1 MGGYRVPR
9 YDYPAQFGD
18 VDAELVPR
26 LRELLL
32 SGDYILGA
40 PLQGLER
47 SLEAFLEV
55 PHVLGVN
62 SGTDALVLALDALG
76 VGPGDD
82 VITVANTFH
91 ATAMAIARVG
101 ARPVLVDCRPDT
113 YLIDLDQV
121 DQAVT
126 SETKALIVVHMF
138 GQAVDMAAAAELAHR
153 HGLALIEDCAQAIGA
168 RSHGRPV
175 GSTSDA
181 GCWSFAPSKNLAAAG
196 DAGAVS
202 LHDSDLADR
211 IRVSRH
217 FGQVAQNHHEV
228 IGYNSR
234 LDSMQALV
242 LAHKLPMLHEWNR
255 RRIEIAAAYRSGLAG
270 LPVSFQE
277 GAGPGEHVYHLFQLR
292 TGSRDDLVESLQ
304 SEGIDAVIR
313 YPFPLHLQGAFRSL
327 GVGPGAF
334 PVAEALAQET
344 LCLPLHPH
352 LSADQIEHVI
362 GAVRAFFEKDR

>member
-1 MGGYRVPR
+1 
-9 YDYPAQFGD
+9 
-18 VDAELVPR
+18 
-26 LRELLL
+26 
-32 SGDYILGA
+32 
-40 PLQGLER
+40 
-47 SLEAFLEV
+47 
-55 PHVLGVN
+55 
-62 SGTDALVLALDALG
+62 
-76 VGPGDD
+76 
-82 VITVANTFH
+82 
-91 ATAMAIARVG
+91 MAVARVG
-101 ARPVLVDCRPDT
+101 AQPVLVDCRPDT

-126 SETKALIVVHMF
+126 SKTKALIVVHMF

-202 LHDSDLADR
+202 LHDSDLTDR

-217 FGQVAQNHHEV
+217 FGQVTQNHHEV

-242 LAHKLPMLHEWNR
+242 LTHKLPMLNELEPAADRYR
-255 RRIEIAAAYRSGLAG
+255 RRIPEQELAG

-277 GAGPGEHVYHLFQLR
+277 GAGPGEHVYHLFQCAPAAGTTSLK
-292 TGSRDDLVESLQ
+292 SLQ
-304 SEGIDAVIR
+304 SGGVDVPVIR
-313 YPFPLHLQGAFRSL
+313 YPFPLHLQGALRSL
-327 GVGPGAF
+327 GLSPVAF
-334 PVAEALAQET
+334 PVAEELARET
-344 LCLPLHPH
+344 LCLPLHP
-352 LSADQIEHVI
+352 
-362 GAVRAFFEKDR
+362 R